1 MCVSFSAT
9 PLGEDQPRNGYA
21 RSSAQATR
29 AGDNCT
35 QAGAEAAN

>member
-1 MCVSFSAT
+1 MKKV
-9 PLGEDQPRNGYA
+9 QPRNGYA
-21 RSSAQATR
+21 RSSAHAAR